1 MGLLFEG
8 VKMTEEIRPL
18 WIMESPNHSGMSVA
32 NRNLA
37 AGMVRANAKPEIF
50 AVHDGENSPDFEMIG
65 CPVHI
70 FPHLGSTFIGGG
82 ALREAS
88 TQDVNV
94 VHALSADMLKRAE
107 RMARRLN
114 VPLLITCNRL
124 DEEELRGIAGFKGH
138 GVVAVSRAILER
150 IVNVSGITR
159 DRIRVIHNGL
169 DLTRIPRPAFTE
181 NSTQVAWRMP
191 VIGTLG
197 HLSEKKG
204 QRIFLQAVKLLL
216 ERGLDAEFVVLGD
229 GPDRTM
235 LRSLADELKVTKRVT
250 FTPHTVSGQLNQLD
264 ILVEPSLQE
273 GLGMSVMQAMATGVP
288 VVATGVGG
296 LYDLI
301 DDGVTGVMVRAADP
315 KALADAIWRLLNNS
329 SERLEMAKQ
338 AREMIEREFSADL
351 MAQKLIEY
359 YKECME
365 MFQGWHAGETAFAR
379 LFLA

>member
-1 MGLLFEG
+1 
-8 VKMTEEIRPL
+8 MTNEIRPL

-37 AGMVRANAKPEIF
+37 AGMIHADAKPEIF
-50 AVHDGENSPDFEMIG
+50 ALKDGENSHDFEMIG

-70 FPHLGSTFIGGG
+70 FPHMGSTLIGGQ
-82 ALREAS
+82 AIREA
-88 TQDVNV
+88 TNQDINI

-107 RMARRLN
+107 RVARRLD
-114 VPLLITCNRL
+114 VPLIITCNRL
-124 DEEELRGIAGFKGH
+124 DENELRGIAGFKGQ

-150 IVNVSGITR
+150 IVNVAGITR

-169 DLTRIPRPAFTE
+169 DLARMPRPAFTE
-181 NSTQVAWRMP
+181 NSTQSAWRTP

-229 GPDRTM
+229 GPDRTA
-235 LRSLADELKVTKRVT
+235 LRGLADELNVTKRVT

-288 VVATGVGG
+288 VVVTGVGG
-296 LYDLI
+296 LYDLV

-315 KALADAIWRLLNNS
+315 QALAEAIWRLLNNS

-338 AREMIEREFSADL
+338 AREMIERDFSADL
-351 MAQKLIEY
+351 MAERLLEY
-359 YKECME
+359 YHECTE
-365 MFQGWHAGETAFAR
+365 TFQGWHAGETSIAR
-379 LFLA
+379 LFLT